1 LTGRAIFAF
10 LAGVEDLDDATRAL
24 LDAFGFDE
32 RQFAEL
38 RARLRDGAAG
48 AGRNQIAG
56 VIAAPAPS
64 DRKVLPPRGSAE
76 RAALD
81 ERGLRALRAGEVGCV
96 VLAGGMAT
104 RFGGVVKACVD
115 CLPGRSFLALK
126 LADIRRTAEQ
136 ALAPVPVLMMSSFA
150 TDADLRL
157 AVEREHSPLAPVEVF
172 AQFVSLRLAP
182 DGTLFRDAAGRPS
195 PYAPGHGDLT
205 FALVQSG
212 ALERFLAAGGRTLL
226 MSNVDNLAA
235 TLDPAVIGAHLD
247 AGAEM
252 TVEVVARRKGDP
264 GGAPLRVDGKL
275 QIVEDFRLPRG
286 FDRDSLPVFNT
297 NTFVLDAE
305 ALRRDLPLTWF
316 AVKKEVDGRE
326 AIQFE
331 HLVGE
336 LSVHLECAL
345 LEVPREGAEA
355 RFLPVKDPEELARRL
370 PEIEA
375 VLRAR
380 GVV

>member
-1 LTGRAIFAF
+1 M
-10 LAGVEDLDDATRAL
+10 EDLDPETRVL
-24 LDAFGFDE
+24 LDEYGFDE
-32 RQFAEL
+32 RQFEDL

-48 AGRNQIAG
+48 VGRNQIAG

-64 DRKVLPPRGSAE
+64 DMHRLPARGSAE
-76 RAALD
+76 RAVLEA
-81 ERGLRALRAGEVGCV
+81 RGLDALRAGEVGCV

-115 CLPGRSFLALK
+115 CLPGRTFLALK
-126 LADIRRTAEQ
+126 LADVRRSAEQ
-136 ALAPVPVLMMSSFA
+136 ALVPVPVLMMSSFA
-150 TDADLRL
+150 THAELCA
-157 AVEREHSPLAPVEVF
+157 AVERVQSPLAPVDVF
-172 AQFVSLRLAP
+172 PQFVSLRLAP
-182 DGTLFRDAAGRPS
+182 DGTLFRDAAGQPS

-212 ALERFLAAGGRTLL
+212 ALERFVSAGGKTLL

-235 TLDPAVIGAHLD
+235 TLDPAVIGAHLE

-252 TVEVVARRKGDP
+252 TVEVVARLKGDP

-297 NTFVLDAE
+297 NTFVLDAQ
-305 ALRRDLPLTWF
+305 ALTRDFPLTWF
-316 AVKKEVDGRE
+316 AVRKEVDGRE

-345 LEVPREGAEA
+345 LEVPREGADA

-370 PEIEA
+370 PDIEA

-380 GVV
+380 GVL